1 MNYNMN
7 YNMNIPPDHP
17 YAKLRLEFKDDYKED
32 EEDKKYEKYNEYNE
46 YDIQGIQRPKTKFE
60 RFFACFDKRLN
71 IN

>member
-1 MNYNMN
+1 
-7 YNMNIPPDHP
+7 MNIPPDHP

-32 EEDKKYEKYNEYNE
+32 EEDKEDKKNNEYNE
-46 YDIQGIQRPKTKFE
+46 YDIRRIQRPKTKFE

>member
-1 MNYNMN
+1 
-7 YNMNIPPDHP
+7 MNIPPDHP

-32 EEDKKYEKYNEYNE
+32 EEDKKYEKYKKYNRC
-46 YDIQGIQRPKTKFE
+46 DIQRPKTKLE

>member
-1 MNYNMN
+1 
-7 YNMNIPPDHP
+7 MNIPSDHP

-32 EEDKKYEKYNEYNE
+32 KEDKKNNEYNE
-46 YDIQGIQRPKTKFE
+46 YDIQRLQRPKTKFE

>member
-1 MNYNMN
+1 MN

-32 EEDKKYEKYNEYNE
+32 KEDKKNNEYNE
-46 YDIQGIQRPKTKFE
+46 YDIQRLQRPKTKFE

>member
-1 MNYNMN
+1 
-7 YNMNIPPDHP
+7 MNIPSDHP

-32 EEDKKYEKYNEYNE
+32 EEDKKYEKYKKYNRC
-46 YDIQGIQRPKTKFE
+46 DIQRPKTRFE

>member
-1 MNYNMN
+1 
-7 YNMNIPPDHP
+7 MNIPPDHP

-32 EEDKKYEKYNEYNE
+32 EEDKKYEKYKKYNRC
-46 YDIQGIQRPKTKFE
+46 DIQRPKTKFE

>member
-1 MNYNMN
+1 MN

-17 YAKLRLEFKDDYKED
+17 YAKLKLEFKDDYKED
-32 EEDKKYEKYNEYNE
+32 KEDKKNNE
-46 YDIQGIQRPKTKFE
+46 YDIQRLQRPKTKFE

>member
-1 MNYNMN
+1 MN

-17 YAKLRLEFKDDYKED
+17 YAKLKLEFKDDYKED
-32 EEDKKYEKYNEYNE
+32 KEDKKNNEYNE
-46 YDIQGIQRPKTKFE
+46 YDIQRLQRPKTKFE